1 LERFDELHVLGL
13 HDPGEDVAVLS
24 AGPTPVALEN
34 GVNRE
39 RGPFVVVKRT
49 KALEIPTGLFKL
61 NPLADESDYID
72 SSSNLVDLASQL
84 PVILCLAGSDY
95 DSGHYLRPVRAKSGK
110 SERNLILHEESD
122 HDVVAVDLISVR
134 RVVLLNQLGKGRS
147 KAHPAGSSNFGIG
160 EANSFDLNDSIGLV
174 ENKSILGTASVVNPA
189 SVEDT
194 SAASTSAYGTTATA
208 AAGCS
213 SSATTRSRTGAW
225 CTTRCF

>member
-1 LERFDELHVLGL
+1 LEGTFGAIDFVDCTLGKGNSGLVRQILERFYELHVLGL

-24 AGPTPVALEN
+24 AGPTTVALEN

-61 NPLADESDYID
+61 NPLADESNYID

-95 DSGHYLRPVRAKSGK
+95 DSGHYLRPIRAKSGK

-122 HDVVAVDLISVR
+122 HDVVAVDLISVG

-147 KAHPAGSSNFGIG
+147 KAHPAGSSNFGIRQ
-160 EANSFDLNDSIGLV
+160 ANGFDLNDSVRFI
-174 ENKSILGTASVVNPA
+174 ENESIL
-189 SVEDT
+189 
-194 SAASTSAYGTTATA
+194 
-208 AAGCS
+208 
-213 SSATTRSRTGAW
+213 
-225 CTTRCF
+225 